1 MCNAYLIYEET
12 ITEKPPSDRRAV
24 RTLENPFHDQNFK
37 EQMQQSPEKYLNENP
52 LLESAGHNGTLI
64 VRLLTLQYRTSKE
77 DRPGRIP
84 VEGH

>member
-1 MCNAYLIYEET
+1 
-12 ITEKPPSDRRAV
+12 
-24 RTLENPFHDQNFK
+24 
-37 EQMQQSPEKYLNENP
+37 MQQSPEKYLNENP

-84 VEGH
+84 VEDH